1 MEGWGDGWEGGGTTG
16 GEVIEGEAEQ
26 NKVNK
31 LLISGEFLDKKTKQ
45 TKKQK
50 SPQGTREAGKH
61 MPAGGG
67 GGSN

>member
-1 MEGWGDGWEGGGTTG
+1 MEGWGDGWEGGTTE

-31 LLISGEFLDKKTKQ
+31 LLISGEFPEKKSKQ

-50 SPQGTREAGKH
+50 NPQRTREAGKH
-61 MPAGGG
+61 MPAGEG